1 MRDHLPLPEPWN
13 IENVSDYI
21 NQLVSFITKYESI
34 AKFNSHD
41 IFLHGLPVGWV
52 GEHSLE
58 TWMAIMS
65 GESLDG
71 LSDRVTGE
79 FSEFARLS
87 HALPLV
93 DERKQ
98 NKTTAKKQRKG
109 MTPKKDHEVDAMIA
123 FINEMTRIHNIDV
136 NNVLDVGCGLGY
148 LSLEL
153 SKGGYNVIGVEG
165 DPDRAEKAGMHAR
178 FQCITRKVYDCN
190 DLDIMKEG
198 CISVSL
204 RIINGCGC

>member
-1 MRDHLPLPEPWN
+1 MVLLLTVMDDHPKFLTTQYIYLETLCNTPRVFMRDHLPLPEPWN

-41 IFLHGLPVGWV
+41 VFLHGLPVGWV

-87 HALPLV
+87 HACL
-93 DERKQ
+93 
-98 NKTTAKKQRKG
+98 
-109 MTPKKDHEVDAMIA
+109 
-123 FINEMTRIHNIDV
+123 
-136 NNVLDVGCGLGY
+136 
-148 LSLEL
+148 
-153 SKGGYNVIGVEG
+153 
-165 DPDRAEKAGMHAR
+165 
-178 FQCITRKVYDCN
+178 
-190 DLDIMKEG
+190 
-198 CISVSL
+198 
-204 RIINGCGC
+204 